1 MDVLAACPADPSTPS
16 RYTEDRQP
24 RALAPAFCTK
34 PTAAGQSPA
43 LRAKSTCAR
52 VEHAPRY
59 TRPYRDCPEAHHAMR
74 LSTIKLSGFK
84 SFVDPTTLHLPTNM
98 TGVVGPNG
106 CGKSN
111 IIDAVRWVMGE
122 SSASRL
128 RGDSLT
134 DVIFS
139 GSSARK
145 PVSQATVELIFDNT
159 DHTITGEY
167 ASFNEISV
175 KRTVSRDGSSNYYL
189 NGTKCRRR
197 DITDLFL
204 GTGLGP
210 RSYSIIEQGMIS
222 QIIEARPEDLRV
234 YLEEAAG
241 ISKYKERRK
250 ETETRIRHTREN
262 LDRLGDLREEIG
274 KQLEHLKRQARQAE
288 QYQGLQEERKIK
300 DAEWK
305 ALEFRGL
312 DQRLGGLREALSQEE
327 TRLQQFIAEQRD
339 AEARIETSRVRREEA
354 ADALSTAQAEVYQ
367 VGSTLARLEQQIQHQ
382 REMSQR
388 LNKARDETQ
397 QALAELGQ
405 HISGDE
411 SKLIVLRDA
420 VELAEPQLEQL
431 QEENEIKQEAL
442 RDAEARLADWQARW
456 EAHTRSTSEASRA
469 GEVERTRVDYLDR
482 QVLEADRRREALAV
496 ERGGLD
502 LESLADAF
510 EELQLQHETQ
520 KAALDG
526 LTEQVEARKEAV
538 AGLQDRQRT
547 GQTELADIRKQAQ
560 AARGR
565 LSSLETLP
573 QAALGQEQG
582 AAVAWLKQHRLD
594 SGARVGERLSVE
606 SGWENAVES
615 ALGQLIEGVLVDAP
629 ESLVGALA
637 ELGEGRIALVSAE
650 QGTLDVAPTS
660 LAAKV
665 QGPTA
670 IRRLLARLH
679 AAEDLEQARALQATL
694 GEGDSVITRGGERL
708 GEGWVRVS
716 RSGAAKQGALLRE
729 REIVTLREQ
738 IDTLQEREAELEERL
753 AAFRDQLLAGEQHRE
768 EAQRQLYQAHRSVSE
783 LGGQLQSQQ
792 GKVDAARTRIDRIE
806 GELSQLLETLDAGR
820 EQVREARGRL
830 DEAVNS
836 MGDLESVRHALESE
850 RRQFTDARDQARDAA
865 RNVRDAAHSLA
876 LTLESQRTQVAS
888 LSQALERMST
898 QRGQLDSRLGELHAQ
913 LDDGDTP
920 VQSLEAEHQNALGE
934 RVRADRVLGEART
947 MLEGIDAELRNFEQ
961 TRHQRD
967 EQALAQRER
976 ISQRKLDQQAL
987 VLSADQLTASVEKA
1001 GFVLQ
1006 DVINALPDDARI
1018 GDWEQA
1024 VHQIDGRMRRLEPV
1038 NLAAIQEY
1046 GEASQRSEY
1055 LDAQN
1060 TDLTTALETLE
1071 DAIRKIDRETRGRF
1085 KDTFDRVNAGVQQL
1099 YPRLFGGG
1107 HAYLELTGEDLLDT
1121 GVTIM
1126 ARPPGKRVSS
1136 ISLLSG
1142 GEKAMTA
1149 VALVFAIFQLNPAP
1163 FCLLDEVDAPLDEA
1177 NVGRL
1182 ANMVKEMSEKVQFL
1196 FVSHNKATMEA
1207 AHQLSG
1213 VTMREPGVSR
1223 LVSVDLEEAA
1233 RLAGAA

>member
-1 MDVLAACPADPSTPS
+1 
-16 RYTEDRQP
+16 
-24 RALAPAFCTK
+24 
-34 PTAAGQSPA
+34 
-43 LRAKSTCAR
+43 
-52 VEHAPRY
+52 
-59 TRPYRDCPEAHHAMR
+59 MR

-84 SFVDPTTLHLPTNM
+84 SFVDPTVLHLPTNM

-139 GSSARK
+139 GSAARK
-145 PVSQATVELIFDNT
+145 PVSQASVELIFDNS
-159 DHTITGEY
+159 DHTISGEF
-167 ASFNEISV
+167 AAFNEISV
-175 KRTVSRDGSSNYYL
+175 RRLVSRDGQSNYYL

-262 LDRLGDLREEIG
+262 LDRLNDLREEIG
-274 KQLEHLKRQARQAE
+274 KQLEHLKRQAKQAE
-288 QYQGLQEERKIK
+288 QYKALQEERRVK

-305 ALEFRGL
+305 ALEYRGL
-312 DQRLGGLREALSQEE
+312 DGKLQGLREALSQEE
-327 TRLQQFIAEQRD
+327 TKLQQLIAEQRE
-339 AEARIETSRVRREEA
+339 AERLLETDRVRREEA
-354 ADALSTAQAEVYQ
+354 ADSLNKAQGEVYQ
-367 VGSTLARLEQQIQHQ
+367 VGSTLARIEQQIQHQ
-382 REMSQR
+382 RELGDR
-388 LNKARDETQ
+388 LKRARDEAHN
-397 QALAELGQ
+397 ALQELGQ

-411 SKLIVLRDA
+411 TRLNVLRDSVA
-420 VELAEPQLEQL
+420 DAEPQLEQL
-431 QEENEIKQEAL
+431 REDDVFRQDAL
-442 RDAEARLADWQARW
+442 REAETLLSDWQQRW
-456 EAHTRSTSEASRA
+456 ETHSRDSAEASRA
-469 GEVERTRVDYLDR
+469 GDVERTRVDYLDR
-482 QVLEADRRREALAV
+482 QSLEADRRREVLAA
-496 ERGGLD
+496 ERLGLD
-502 LESLADAF
+502 LEALASAF
-510 EELQLQHETQ
+510 EQLQLQHDTQ
-520 KAALDG
+520 KESLET
-526 LTEQVEARKEAV
+526 LTEQVEARKQGAADVQE
-538 AGLQDRQRT
+538 QQRGT
-547 GQTELADIRKQAQ
+547 QTELSDVRKRAQ
-560 AARGR
+560 EARGR
-565 LSSLETLP
+565 LSSLETL
-573 QAALGQEQG
+573 QHAALGQEQG
-582 AAVAWLKQHRLD
+582 AAMSWLKARGLD
-594 SGARVGERLSVE
+594 NASRVGEKLTVE
-606 SGWENAVES
+606 PGWENAVEG

-629 ESLVGALA
+629 EALVDALG
-637 ELGEGRIALVSAE
+637 ELGDGRIALVSDDRGEVAF
-650 QGTLDVAPTS
+650 APTS

-665 QGPTA
+665 QGPAA

-679 AAEDLEQARALQATL
+679 TAEDLNEARRLQSQL
-694 GEGDSVITRGGERL
+694 GDGDSVITRNGERL
-708 GEGWVRVS
+708 GAGWVRVL

-729 REIVTLREQ
+729 REIQSLRGE
-738 IDTLQEREAELEERL
+738 IETLQAREAELEERL
-753 AAFRDQLLAGEQHRE
+753 ASLRDQLLAAEQQRE
-768 EAQRQLYQAHRSVSE
+768 DAQRTLYMAHRGVSE
-783 LGGQLQSQQ
+783 LAGQLQSQQ
-792 GKVDAARTRIDRIE
+792 GKVDATRTRLERID
-806 GELSQLLETLDAGR
+806 GELTQLVETLDTSR
-820 EQVREARGRL
+820 EQAREARSKL
-830 DEAVNS
+830 EDAVTR
-836 MGDLESVRHALESE
+836 MGDLESNRQSLEGE
-850 RRQFTDARDQARDAA
+850 RRQLVDARDQAREAA
-865 RNVRDAAHSLA
+865 RTSRDTAHALA
-876 LTLESQRTQVAS
+876 LTLESQRTQIVS
-888 LSQALERMST
+888 LSQALDRMGG
-898 QRGQLDSRLGELHAQ
+898 QRGHLDSRLEELTLQ
-913 LDDGDTP
+913 LSEGDSP
-920 VQSLEAEHQNALGE
+920 VQELETQRQAALEH
-934 RVRADRVLGEART
+934 RVTADRQLAEARSL
-947 MLEGIDAELRNFEQ
+947 LEGIDNELRQYEQ
-961 TRHQRD
+961 TRQQRD
-967 EQALAQRER
+967 EQSLAQRER

-987 VLSADQLTASVEKA
+987 ALKAEQLSEGVVAG
-1001 GFVLQ
+1001 GFVLE
-1006 DVINALPDDARI
+1006 DVINTLPEVADLRE
-1018 GDWEQA
+1018 WEQA
-1024 VHQIDGRMRRLEPV
+1024 VTQIDGRMRRLEPV
-1038 NLAAIQEY
+1038 NLAAIHEY

-1071 DAIRKIDRETRGRF
+1071 EAIRKIDRETRGRF

-1121 GVTIM
+1121 GVAIM
-1126 ARPPGKRVSS
+1126 ARPPGKRVSN

-1177 NVGRL
+1177 NVGRFTT
-1182 ANMVKEMSEKVQFL
+1182 MVKEMSEKVQFL